1 MLQGEYKTKKS
12 LSQHIFLENNLE
24 YRRKQYLCSLNYPN
38 SIAMTKRIQTL
49 LLLLVVGILSISA
62 QAVITFK
69 QTEHNFGKFVED
81 KQQSYVFKFKNTGDK
96 PLVIEQATASCGC
109 TIPTYTQA
117 PIAPGK
123 SGEIKVVYNGKGKFP
138 GEFKKMITVR
148 SNASNEL
155 VRLYILGNMEASKA
169 GK

>member
-1 MLQGEYKTKKS
+1 M
-12 LSQHIFLENNLE
+12 
-24 YRRKQYLCSLNYPN
+24 
-38 SIAMTKRIQTL
+38 MKRLFSTL
-49 LLLLVVGILSISA
+49 VCALVLGITTAAA

-69 QTEHNFGKFVED
+69 KTEHSFGKFNES
-81 KQQSYVFKFKNTGDK
+81 KEQTYTFKFKNTGDK
-96 PLVIEQATASCGC
+96 PLVIEQAIASCGC

-123 SGEIKVVYNGKGKFP
+123 SGEIKVVYNGKGKSA

-155 VRLYILGNMEASKA
+155 VRLYISGDMEQAKASK
-169 GK
+169 